1 MDPIMIG
8 IAAVVI
14 LVIVAG
20 VFLMK
25 KGKNETTVDT
35 QTQVKRPKTLAEQQR
50 ELELQRQSHMP
61 SPATPD
67 LSQTTLQTVQ
77 TPNIAESAQH
87 ELQAA
92 EQLIQTQD
100 YDGAITTLRRALKN
114 HPSHSELNFTLLNSY
129 ALAKDYQHFNTF
141 YLEVLALND
150 ADLTTQANNLKMLV
164 DEEQRI
170 SARSTVMT
178 DTAEAVESDGLDFD
192 LPGFKQ
198 DSDKPAINSTLQVAM
213 PSVTEAAQPANPVDG
228 ISNNA
233 DNELDFDFA
242 LDVPET
248 KIAPVT
254 PVPPATKPTTE
265 TTAAQPQSNELTF
278 ADFDFDL
285 PSNEPATAETV
296 PAPALESPTEIFAP
310 IDEPVTTASASNVN
324 NNNNA
329 ISDSDF
335 DFDFSLPETQSTP
348 TATATAPMLTS
359 PTAAPSADNNIADD
373 FDFDFALDVPET
385 KIAPVTPVPPATKPT
400 TETTAAQPQSNEL
413 TFADFDFD
421 LPSNEPAT
429 AETVPAPALESPTEI
444 FAPIDEPVTTASAS
458 NVNNNNNAI
467 SDSDFDFD
475 FSLPETQSTPT
486 ATATAPMLTSP
497 TAAPS
502 ADNNIADDFDFDFE
516 LNAEP
521 AVTVTPTNDATTETD
536 LSFGASD
543 IKASSNLTSDAAT
556 SVPFASDEATDIA
569 SFALDD
575 ELLRQA
581 EAASLAKPATP
592 SVAEPVVDLAEV
604 SAPEVKAP
612 KPSDSLLISDD
623 MFDLSFDD
631 STTQA
636 ATPANTQTTTTP
648 IASPETT
655 SIADNA
661 ISTTAPV
668 VEDLSAILDVIKDID
683 TDTLNVDL
691 AEQYVNLG
699 EYDSAKRLL
708 DEIKDSN
715 NTALVERATALRQRI
730 A

>member
-25 KGKNETTVDT
+25 KGKSQTTVDT

-50 ELELQRQSHMP
+50 ELELQRQSQQP
-61 SPATPD
+61 SPYAA
-67 LSQTTLQTVQ
+67 
-77 TPNIAESAQH
+77 PNLPQST
-87 ELQAA
+87 LQAA
-92 EQLIQTQD
+92 QT
-100 YDGAITTLRRALKN
+100 L
-114 HPSHSELNFTLLNSY
+114 SLN
-129 ALAKDYQHFNTF
+129 A
-141 YLEVLALND
+141 
-150 ADLTTQANNLKMLV
+150 QAHNLKTLV
-164 DEEQRI
+164 DEDQSI
-170 SARSTVMT
+170 NARSTAMT
-178 DTAEAVESDGLDFD
+178 HTAEAVEPDGLDFD

-198 DSDKPAINSTLQVAM
+198 DSDKPAINSTLHVVRPTVTQV
-213 PSVTEAAQPANPVDG
+213 AQPANPVDG
-228 ISNNA
+228 ISSKA

-248 KIAPVT
+248 KIAPLPT
-254 PVPPATKPTTE
+254 ATEPTTE
-265 TTAAQPQSNELTF
+265 TTAAQSQSNEFTF
-278 ADFDFDL
+278 DDFDFDL
-285 PSNEPATAETV
+285 PSKQPATAETV
-296 PAPALESPTEIFAP
+296 PAPVLESPTEIFAP

-329 ISDSDF
+329 ISDSGF

-348 TATATAPMLTS
+348 AATATAPMLT
-359 PTAAPSADNNIADD
+359 T
-373 FDFDFALDVPET
+373 
-385 KIAPVTPVPPATKPT
+385 
-400 TETTAAQPQSNEL
+400 
-413 TFADFDFD
+413 
-421 LPSNEPAT
+421 
-429 AETVPAPALESPTEI
+429 
-444 FAPIDEPVTTASAS
+444 
-458 NVNNNNNAI
+458 
-467 SDSDFDFD
+467 
-475 FSLPETQSTPT
+475 
-486 ATATAPMLTSP
+486 P

-521 AVTVTPTNDATTETD
+521 AVTVTPTNDATTEAA
-536 LSFGASD
+536 LSFDTSD
-543 IKASSNLTSDAAT
+543 IKSSSNLTSDAVT
-556 SVPFASDEATDIA
+556 SVPVASDEATDIA

-604 SAPEVKAP
+604 NAP

-655 SIADNA
+655 SIADKA
-661 ISTTAPV
+661 SLTTAPV
-668 VEDLSAILDVIKDID
+668 VEDLSEILDVIKDID

-715 NTALVERATALRQRI
+715 NTALVERAAALRQRI

>member
-25 KGKNETTVDT
+25 KGNNQTTVDT

-50 ELELQRQSHMP
+50 ELELQRQSQMP
-61 SPATPD
+61 SPAAPD
-67 LSQTTLQTVQ
+67 LWQTTLQTAQ
-77 TPNIAESAQH
+77 TLNTAESAQH

-100 YDGAITTLRRALKN
+100 YEGAITTLRRALKN
-114 HPSHSELNFTLLNSY
+114 HPSHSGLNFTLLNSY
-129 ALAKDYQHFNTF
+129 ALVRDYQHFNSF
-141 YLEVLALND
+141 YLEVLAVND

-164 DEEQRI
+164 DEEQSI
-170 SARSTVMT
+170 NARSTVMT
-178 DTAEAVESDGLDFD
+178 HTPEAVESDVLDFD
-192 LPGFKQ
+192 LPGFNKQ
-198 DSDKPAINSTLQVAM
+198 ESDKPAINSTSQVAM
-213 PSVTEAAQPANPVDG
+213 PSVTEMAQPATLANG
-228 ISNNA
+228 ANSNA
-233 DNELDFDFA
+233 DNELDFDFT

-254 PVPPATKPTTE
+254 PVPPETKPTTE
-265 TTAAQPQSNELTF
+265 TTAAQPQSDELTF
-278 ADFDFDL
+278 DDFDFDL
-285 PSNEPATAETV
+285 PSKQPSTAKTV
-296 PAPALESPTEIFAP
+296 AAPALESPTEIVTP
-310 IDEPVTTASASNVN
+310 VKEESVTTTLASNVN
-324 NNNNA
+324 NEA

-348 TATATAPMLTS
+348 TATAVEPMIMTQ
-359 PTAAPSADNNIADD
+359 TAAPSADNIADD
-373 FDFDFALDVPET
+373 FDFDFD
-385 KIAPVTPVPPATKPT
+385 
-400 TETTAAQPQSNEL
+400 
-413 TFADFDFD
+413 
-421 LPSNEPAT
+421 
-429 AETVPAPALESPTEI
+429 
-444 FAPIDEPVTTASAS
+444 
-458 NVNNNNNAI
+458 
-467 SDSDFDFD
+467 
-475 FSLPETQSTPT
+475 
-486 ATATAPMLTSP
+486 
-497 TAAPS
+497 
-502 ADNNIADDFDFDFE
+502 

-521 AVTVTPTNDATTETD
+521 AVTPTNDATTETA

-543 IKASSNLTSDAAT
+543 TKASSNLTSDAVT

-575 ELLRQA
+575 ELILQA
-581 EAASLAKPATP
+581 EAATLATVATP
-592 SVAEPVVDLAEV
+592 SVTEPVVDLAEV
-604 SAPEVKAP
+604 SAPIEVKAP
-612 KPSDSLLISDD
+612 SQSDSLLISDD
-623 MFDLSFDD
+623 MFDFALDDDTTKAQDATSNVLVTEPTPSDDLIDLSFDD
-631 STTQA
+631 TATQA
-636 ATPANTQTTTTP
+636 TNQTTTTRT
-648 IASPETT
+648 ASLETT
-655 SIADNA
+655 SIADNV
-661 ISTTAPV
+661 SLTTAPV

>member
-25 KGKNETTVDT
+25 KGKSQTTVDT

-50 ELELQRQSHMP
+50 ELELQRQSQQP
-61 SPATPD
+61 SPYAA
-67 LSQTTLQTVQ
+67 
-77 TPNIAESAQH
+77 PNLPQST
-87 ELQAA
+87 LQAA
-92 EQLIQTQD
+92 QT
-100 YDGAITTLRRALKN
+100 
-114 HPSHSELNFTLLNSY
+114 LNLN
-129 ALAKDYQHFNTF
+129 A
-141 YLEVLALND
+141 
-150 ADLTTQANNLKMLV
+150 QANNLKTLV
-164 DEEQRI
+164 DEEQSI
-170 SARSTVMT
+170 NARSTAMT
-178 DTAEAVESDGLDFD
+178 HTAEAVEPDGLDFD

-198 DSDKPAINSTLQVAM
+198 DSDKPAINSTLHVVRPTVTQV
-213 PSVTEAAQPANPVDG
+213 AQPANPVDG
-228 ISNNA
+228 ISSKA

-248 KIAPVT
+248 KIAPVV

-265 TTAAQPQSNELTF
+265 TTAAQSQSNEFTF
-278 ADFDFDL
+278 DDFDFDP
-285 PSNEPATAETV
+285 PSKEPATAATV
-296 PAPALESPTEIFAP
+296 LAPVLESSTEIVAP

-329 ISDSDF
+329 ISDSGF

-348 TATATAPMLTS
+348 AATATAPMLT
-359 PTAAPSADNNIADD
+359 T
-373 FDFDFALDVPET
+373 
-385 KIAPVTPVPPATKPT
+385 
-400 TETTAAQPQSNEL
+400 
-413 TFADFDFD
+413 
-421 LPSNEPAT
+421 
-429 AETVPAPALESPTEI
+429 
-444 FAPIDEPVTTASAS
+444 
-458 NVNNNNNAI
+458 
-467 SDSDFDFD
+467 
-475 FSLPETQSTPT
+475 
-486 ATATAPMLTSP
+486 P

-521 AVTVTPTNDATTETD
+521 AVTVTPTNDATTEAA
-536 LSFGASD
+536 LSFDTSD
-543 IKASSNLTSDAAT
+543 IKSSSNLTSDAVT
-556 SVPFASDEATDIA
+556 SVPVASDEATDIA

-604 SAPEVKAP
+604 NAP

-655 SIADNA
+655 SIADKA
-661 ISTTAPV
+661 SLTTAPV
-668 VEDLSAILDVIKDID
+668 VEDLSEILDVIKDID

>member
-170 SARSTVMT
+170 SARSAAMT
-178 DTAEAVESDGLDFD
+178 HTAEAVESDGLDFD

-233 DNELDFDFA
+233 DNEL
-242 LDVPET
+242 
-248 KIAPVT
+248 
-254 PVPPATKPTTE
+254 
-265 TTAAQPQSNELTF
+265 
-278 ADFDFDL
+278 
-285 PSNEPATAETV
+285 
-296 PAPALESPTEIFAP
+296 
-310 IDEPVTTASASNVN
+310 
-324 NNNNA
+324 
-329 ISDSDF
+329 
-335 DFDFSLPETQSTP
+335 
-348 TATATAPMLTS
+348 
-359 PTAAPSADNNIADD
+359 
-373 FDFDFALDVPET
+373 DFDFALDVPET

>member
-25 KGKNETTVDT
+25 KGKSQTTVDT

-50 ELELQRQSHMP
+50 ELELQRQSQMP
-61 SPATPD
+61 SPAAPD
-67 LSQTTLQTVQ
+67 LPQTTLQTAQ
-77 TPNIAESAQH
+77 TLH
-87 ELQAA
+87 
-92 EQLIQTQD
+92 
-100 YDGAITTLRRALKN
+100 
-114 HPSHSELNFTLLNSY
+114 
-129 ALAKDYQHFNTF
+129 
-141 YLEVLALND
+141 
-150 ADLTTQANNLKMLV
+150 LTTQANNLKMLV
-164 DEEQRI
+164 DEEQSI
-170 SARSTVMT
+170 TARSAAMT

-192 LPGFKQ
+192 LPGFNNQDNNQ
-198 DSDKPAINSTLQVAM
+198 DSDKPAINRTLQAAM
-213 PSVTEAAQPANPVDG
+213 PSVTKVAQPATPVDG
-228 ISNNA
+228 VSSNA

-242 LDVPET
+242 LDVPEAI
-248 KIAPVT
+248 IAPLPT
-254 PVPPATKPTTE
+254 ATEPTTE
-265 TTAAQPQSNELTF
+265 TTAAQSQSNEFTF
-278 ADFDFDL
+278 DDFDFDL
-285 PSNEPATAETV
+285 PSKQPATAETV
-296 PAPALESPTEIFAP
+296 LAPVLESSTEIVAP
-310 IDEPVTTASASNVN
+310 IDEPVPTTLASNSSHFN
-324 NNNNA
+324 NEA

-335 DFDFSLPETQSTP
+335 DFDFSLPDTPSTTATTAVEPMVTP
-348 TATATAPMLTS
+348 TAT
-359 PTAAPSADNNIADD
+359 
-373 FDFDFALDVPET
+373 
-385 KIAPVTPVPPATKPT
+385 
-400 TETTAAQPQSNEL
+400 
-413 TFADFDFD
+413 
-421 LPSNEPAT
+421 
-429 AETVPAPALESPTEI
+429 
-444 FAPIDEPVTTASAS
+444 
-458 NVNNNNNAI
+458 
-467 SDSDFDFD
+467 
-475 FSLPETQSTPT
+475 
-486 ATATAPMLTSP
+486 
-497 TAAPS
+497 PS

-521 AVTVTPTNDATTETD
+521 AVTVTPTNDATTEAA
-536 LSFGASD
+536 LSFDTSD
-543 IKASSNLTSDAAT
+543 IKSSSNLTSDAVT
-556 SVPFASDEATDIA
+556 SVPVASDEATDIA

-604 SAPEVKAP
+604 NAP

-655 SIADNA
+655 SIADKA
-661 ISTTAPV
+661 SLTTAPV
-668 VEDLSAILDVIKDID
+668 VEDLSEILDVIKDID

>member
-50 ELELQRQSHMP
+50 ELELQRQSQMP
-61 SPATPD
+61 SPAAPD
-67 LSQTTLQTVQ
+67 LPQTTLQTAQ
-77 TPNIAESAQH
+77 TLNTTENAQH

-100 YDGAITTLRRALKN
+100 YEGAITTLRRALKN
-114 HPSHSELNFTLLNSY
+114 HPSHSGLNFTLLNSY
-129 ALAKDYQHFNTF
+129 ALAKDYQHFNSF
-141 YLEVLALND
+141 YLEVLAVNN

-170 SARSTVMT
+170 TARSAAMT
-178 DTAEAVESDGLDFD
+178 HTAEAVESDGLDFD

-198 DSDKPAINSTLQVAM
+198 DSDKPAINSTSQVAM
-213 PSVTEAAQPANPVDG
+213 PSVTEAAQPATLANG
-228 ISNNA
+228 ANSNA

-254 PVPPATKPTTE
+254 PVPPETDPTTE
-265 TTAAQPQSNELTF
+265 TTAAQSQSNELTF
-278 ADFDFDL
+278 DDFDFDL
-285 PSNEPATAETV
+285 PSKQPATAKTV
-296 PAPALESPTEIFAP
+296 AAPALESPTEIVTP
-310 IDEPVTTASASNVN
+310 VKEESVTTTLASNVN
-324 NNNNA
+324 NEA

-348 TATATAPMLTS
+348 TATAAAPMLTP

-373 FDFDFALDVPET
+373 FDFDF
-385 KIAPVTPVPPATKPT
+385 
-400 TETTAAQPQSNEL
+400 
-413 TFADFDFD
+413 D
-421 LPSNEPAT
+421 LK
-429 AETVPAPALESPTEI
+429 
-444 FAPIDEPVTTASAS
+444 
-458 NVNNNNNAI
+458 
-467 SDSDFDFD
+467 
-475 FSLPETQSTPT
+475 
-486 ATATAPMLTSP
+486 
-497 TAAPS
+497 
-502 ADNNIADDFDFDFE
+502 
-516 LNAEP
+516 AEP
-521 AVTVTPTNDATTETD
+521 AVTPTNDATTEAN
-536 LSFGASD
+536 LSFDASD
-543 IKASSNLTSDAAT
+543 TKASSNLPSDAAT
-556 SVPFASDEATDIA
+556 SVPVASDEATDIA

-604 SAPEVKAP
+604 NAP

-648 IASPETT
+648 TASPETT
-655 SIADNA
+655 SIADKA
-661 ISTTAPV
+661 SLKTAPV

>member
-25 KGKNETTVDT
+25 KGKNQTTVDT

-50 ELELQRQSHMP
+50 ELELQRQSQQP
-61 SPATPD
+61 SPYAA
-67 LSQTTLQTVQ
+67 
-77 TPNIAESAQH
+77 PNLPQST
-87 ELQAA
+87 LQAA
-92 EQLIQTQD
+92 QT
-100 YDGAITTLRRALKN
+100 
-114 HPSHSELNFTLLNSY
+114 LNLN
-129 ALAKDYQHFNTF
+129 A
-141 YLEVLALND
+141 
-150 ADLTTQANNLKMLV
+150 QANNLKTLV
-164 DEEQRI
+164 DEEQSI
-170 SARSTVMT
+170 NARSTAMT
-178 DTAEAVESDGLDFD
+178 HTAEAVEPDGLDFD

-198 DSDKPAINSTLQVAM
+198 DSDKPAINSTLHVVRPTVTQV
-213 PSVTEAAQPANPVDG
+213 AQPANPVDG
-228 ISNNA
+228 ISSKA

-248 KIAPVT
+248 KSTPVT
-254 PVPPATKPTTE
+254 TATKPTTE
-265 TTAAQPQSNELTF
+265 TTAAQSQSNELTF
-278 ADFDFDL
+278 DDFDFDL
-285 PSNEPATAETV
+285 PSKQPATAETV
-296 PAPALESPTEIFAP
+296 PAPAPALESTTEIFAP

-329 ISDSDF
+329 ISDSGF

-348 TATATAPMLTS
+348 AATATAPMLT
-359 PTAAPSADNNIADD
+359 T
-373 FDFDFALDVPET
+373 
-385 KIAPVTPVPPATKPT
+385 
-400 TETTAAQPQSNEL
+400 
-413 TFADFDFD
+413 
-421 LPSNEPAT
+421 
-429 AETVPAPALESPTEI
+429 
-444 FAPIDEPVTTASAS
+444 
-458 NVNNNNNAI
+458 
-467 SDSDFDFD
+467 
-475 FSLPETQSTPT
+475 
-486 ATATAPMLTSP
+486 P

-521 AVTVTPTNDATTETD
+521 AVTVTPTNDATTEAA
-536 LSFGASD
+536 LSFDASD
-543 IKASSNLTSDAAT
+543 TKASSNLTSDAAT
-556 SVPFASDEATDIA
+556 SVPVASDEATDIA

-581 EAASLAKPATP
+581 EAATLATATTP

-604 SAPEVKAP
+604 NAPN
-612 KPSDSLLISDD
+612 PSDSLLISDD

-655 SIADNA
+655 SIADKA
-661 ISTTAPV
+661 SLKTAPV

>member
-25 KGKNETTVDT
+25 KGKSQTTVDT

-50 ELELQRQSHMP
+50 ELELQRQSQMP
-61 SPATPD
+61 SPAAPE
-67 LSQTTLQTVQ
+67 LPQTTLQTAQ
-77 TPNIAESAQH
+77 TLNTAESAQH

-114 HPSHSELNFTLLNSY
+114 HPSHSGLNFTLLNSY
-129 ALAKDYQHFNTF
+129 ALAKDYQHFNSF
-141 YLEVLALND
+141 YSEVLALND

-164 DEEQRI
+164 DEEQSI
-170 SARSTVMT
+170 NARSTVMT
-178 DTAEAVESDGLDFD
+178 HTPEAVESDVLDFD
-192 LPGFKQ
+192 LPGFNKQ
-198 DSDKPAINSTLQVAM
+198 ESDKPAINSTSQVAI
-213 PSVTEAAQPANPVDG
+213 PSVTEMAQPATLANG
-228 ISNNA
+228 ASNNA

-254 PVPPATKPTTE
+254 PVPPETKPTTE
-265 TTAAQPQSNELTF
+265 TTAAQSQSDELTF
-278 ADFDFDL
+278 DDFDFDL
-285 PSNEPATAETV
+285 PSKQPSTAETV
-296 PAPALESPTEIFAP
+296 SAPVLESPTEIFAP
-310 IDEPVTTASASNVN
+310 IDEPVTTTLASNVN
-324 NNNNA
+324 NEA

-348 TATATAPMLTS
+348 TATAVEPMITTQ
-359 PTAAPSADNNIADD
+359 TAAPSADNNIADD
-373 FDFDFALDVPET
+373 FDFDFD
-385 KIAPVTPVPPATKPT
+385 
-400 TETTAAQPQSNEL
+400 
-413 TFADFDFD
+413 
-421 LPSNEPAT
+421 
-429 AETVPAPALESPTEI
+429 
-444 FAPIDEPVTTASAS
+444 
-458 NVNNNNNAI
+458 
-467 SDSDFDFD
+467 
-475 FSLPETQSTPT
+475 
-486 ATATAPMLTSP
+486 
-497 TAAPS
+497 
-502 ADNNIADDFDFDFE
+502 

-521 AVTVTPTNDATTETD
+521 AVTPTNDATTETA

-543 IKASSNLTSDAAT
+543 TKASSNLTSDAAT

-575 ELLRQA
+575 ELLLQA
-581 EAASLAKPATP
+581 EAATLATVATP
-592 SVAEPVVDLAEV
+592 SVTEPVVDLAEV
-604 SAPEVKAP
+604 SAPIEVKAP
-612 KPSDSLLISDD
+612 SQSDSLLISDD
-623 MFDLSFDD
+623 MFDFALDDDTTKAQDATSNVLVTEPTPSDDLIDLSFDD
-631 STTQA
+631 AATQA
-636 ATPANTQTTTTP
+636 TNQTTTTP
-648 IASPETT
+648 TASLETT

>member
-20 VFLMK
+20 FFLMK

-50 ELELQRQSHMP
+50 ELELQRQSQMP
-61 SPATPD
+61 SPAAPD
-67 LSQTTLQTVQ
+67 LPQTTLQTAQ
-77 TPNIAESAQH
+77 TLNTTENAQH

-100 YDGAITTLRRALKN
+100 YEGAITTLRRALKN
-114 HPSHSELNFTLLNSY
+114 HPSHSGLNFTLLNSY
-129 ALAKDYQHFNTF
+129 ALAKDYQHFNSF
-141 YLEVLALND
+141 YLEVLAVNN

-170 SARSTVMT
+170 TARSAAMT
-178 DTAEAVESDGLDFD
+178 HTAEAVESDGLDFD

-198 DSDKPAINSTLQVAM
+198 DSDKPAINSTSQVAM
-213 PSVTEAAQPANPVDG
+213 PSVTEAAQPATLANG
-228 ISNNA
+228 ASNNA

-254 PVPPATKPTTE
+254 PVPPETKPTTE
-265 TTAAQPQSNELTF
+265 TTAAQPQSDELTF
-278 ADFDFDL
+278 DDFDFDL
-285 PSNEPATAETV
+285 PSNEPATAKTV
-296 PAPALESPTEIFAP
+296 AAPALESPTEIVTP
-310 IDEPVTTASASNVN
+310 VKEESVTTTLASNVN
-324 NNNNA
+324 NEA

-348 TATATAPMLTS
+348 TATAVEPMIMTQ
-359 PTAAPSADNNIADD
+359 TAAPSADNIADD
-373 FDFDFALDVPET
+373 FDFDFD
-385 KIAPVTPVPPATKPT
+385 
-400 TETTAAQPQSNEL
+400 
-413 TFADFDFD
+413 
-421 LPSNEPAT
+421 
-429 AETVPAPALESPTEI
+429 
-444 FAPIDEPVTTASAS
+444 
-458 NVNNNNNAI
+458 
-467 SDSDFDFD
+467 
-475 FSLPETQSTPT
+475 
-486 ATATAPMLTSP
+486 
-497 TAAPS
+497 
-502 ADNNIADDFDFDFE
+502 

-521 AVTVTPTNDATTETD
+521 AVTPTNDATTETA

-543 IKASSNLTSDAAT
+543 TKASSNLTSDAAT

-575 ELLRQA
+575 ELILQA
-581 EAASLAKPATP
+581 EAATLATVATP
-592 SVAEPVVDLAEV
+592 SVTEPVVDLAEV
-604 SAPEVKAP
+604 SAPIEVKAP
-612 KPSDSLLISDD
+612 SQSDSLLISDD
-623 MFDLSFDD
+623 MFDFALDDDTTKAQDATSNVLVTEPTPSDDLIDLSFDD
-631 STTQA
+631 TATQA
-636 ATPANTQTTTTP
+636 TNQTTTTRT
-648 IASPETT
+648 ASLETT
-655 SIADNA
+655 SIADNV
-661 ISTTAPV
+661 SLTTAPV

>member
-25 KGKNETTVDT
+25 KGKNQTTVDT
-35 QTQVKRPKTLAEQQR
+35 QTPVKRPKTLAEQQR
-50 ELELQRQSHMP
+50 ELELQRQSQMP
-61 SPATPD
+61 SQAAPD
-67 LSQTTLQTVQ
+67 LSQTTLQTSQ
-77 TPNIAESAQH
+77 TLNTDESAQH

-213 PSVTEAAQPANPVDG
+213 PSVTQVAQSATLANGV
-228 ISNNA
+228 SSNA
-233 DNELDFDFA
+233 DNKLDFDFA
-242 LDVPET
+242 LDAPET
-248 KIAPVT
+248 KIAPVA
-254 PVPPATKPTTE
+254 PVPPATEPTTE
-265 TTAAQPQSNELTF
+265 TTAAQSQSDELTF
-278 ADFDFDL
+278 DDFDFDL
-285 PSNEPATAETV
+285 PSKEPATAETV
-296 PAPALESPTEIFAP
+296 PVPALELTTEIFSP
-310 IDEPVTTASASNVN
+310 INEPVTTTSASNSSHFN
-324 NNNNA
+324 NEA

-335 DFDFSLPETQSTP
+335 DLDFSLPDTPST
-348 TATATAPMLTS
+348 TAATAVEPMATTS
-359 PTAAPSADNNIADD
+359 AAPSADNNIADE
-373 FDFDFALDVPET
+373 F
-385 KIAPVTPVPPATKPT
+385 
-400 TETTAAQPQSNEL
+400 
-413 TFADFDFD
+413 DFDFD
-421 LPSNEPAT
+421 LK
-429 AETVPAPALESPTEI
+429 
-444 FAPIDEPVTTASAS
+444 
-458 NVNNNNNAI
+458 
-467 SDSDFDFD
+467 
-475 FSLPETQSTPT
+475 
-486 ATATAPMLTSP
+486 
-497 TAAPS
+497 
-502 ADNNIADDFDFDFE
+502 
-516 LNAEP
+516 AEP
-521 AVTVTPTNDATTETD
+521 AVMVTPTNDATTEAD
-536 LSFGASD
+536 LIFDASD
-543 IKASSNLTSDAAT
+543 IKASSNLPSDAAT
-556 SVPFASDEATDIA
+556 SVPVASDEATDIA
-569 SFALDD
+569 SFDLDD
-575 ELLRQA
+575 ELLLQA
-581 EAASLAKPATP
+581 EAATFATPVTP

-604 SAPEVKAP
+604 GAPEVKAP
-612 KPSDSLLISDD
+612 SQSDSLLISDD
-623 MFDLSFDD
+623 MFDFALDDDTTKAQDATSNVLVTEPTPSDDLIDLSFDD
-631 STTQA
+631 TATQA
-636 ATPANTQTTTTP
+636 TNQTTTTRT
-648 IASPETT
+648 ANLETP
-655 SIADNA
+655 SIADNV
-661 ISTTAPV
+661 SLTTAPV

>member
-14 LVIVAG
+14 LVVIAG

-25 KGKNETTVDT
+25 KGKNQTTVDT

-50 ELELQRQSHMP
+50 ELELQRQSQQP
-61 SPATPD
+61 SPYAA
-67 LSQTTLQTVQ
+67 
-77 TPNIAESAQH
+77 PNLPQST
-87 ELQAA
+87 LQAA
-92 EQLIQTQD
+92 QT
-100 YDGAITTLRRALKN
+100 
-114 HPSHSELNFTLLNSY
+114 LNLN
-129 ALAKDYQHFNTF
+129 A
-141 YLEVLALND
+141 
-150 ADLTTQANNLKMLV
+150 QANNLKTLV
-164 DEEQRI
+164 DEEQSI
-170 SARSTVMT
+170 NARSTAMT
-178 DTAEAVESDGLDFD
+178 HTAEGVESDGLDFD
-192 LPGFKQ
+192 LPGFNNQDNNQ
-198 DSDKPAINSTLQVAM
+198 DSDKPAINSTLHVVRPTVTQV
-213 PSVTEAAQPANPVDG
+213 AQPANPVDG
-228 ISNNA
+228 ISSKA

-248 KIAPVT
+248 KIAPLPT
-254 PVPPATKPTTE
+254 ATEPTTE
-265 TTAAQPQSNELTF
+265 TTAAQSQSNEFTF
-278 ADFDFDL
+278 DDFDFDP
-285 PSNEPATAETV
+285 PSKEPATAATV
-296 PAPALESPTEIFAP
+296 AAPALESPTEIFAP

-329 ISDSDF
+329 ISDSGF

-348 TATATAPMLTS
+348 A
-359 PTAAPSADNNIADD
+359 
-373 FDFDFALDVPET
+373 
-385 KIAPVTPVPPATKPT
+385 
-400 TETTAAQPQSNEL
+400 
-413 TFADFDFD
+413 
-421 LPSNEPAT
+421 
-429 AETVPAPALESPTEI
+429 
-444 FAPIDEPVTTASAS
+444 
-458 NVNNNNNAI
+458 
-467 SDSDFDFD
+467 
-475 FSLPETQSTPT
+475 

-516 LNAEP
+516 LNAKP
-521 AVTVTPTNDATTETD
+521 AVTVTPTNDATTEAD
-536 LSFGASD
+536 LSFDASD
-543 IKASSNLTSDAAT
+543 IKASSNLTSDAVT
-556 SVPFASDEATDIA
+556 SVPVASDEATDIA

-604 SAPEVKAP
+604 NAP

-648 IASPETT
+648 TASPETT
-655 SIADNA
+655 SIADKA
-661 ISTTAPV
+661 SLKTAPV

>member
-1 MDPIMIG
+1 MIG

-14 LVIVAG
+14 LVVIAG

-25 KGKNETTVDT
+25 KGKSQTTVDT

-50 ELELQRQSHMP
+50 ELELQRQSQQP
-61 SPATPD
+61 SPYAA
-67 LSQTTLQTVQ
+67 
-77 TPNIAESAQH
+77 PNLPQST
-87 ELQAA
+87 LQAA
-92 EQLIQTQD
+92 QT
-100 YDGAITTLRRALKN
+100 
-114 HPSHSELNFTLLNSY
+114 LNLN
-129 ALAKDYQHFNTF
+129 A
-141 YLEVLALND
+141 
-150 ADLTTQANNLKMLV
+150 QANNLKTLV
-164 DEEQRI
+164 DEEKSI
-170 SARSTVMT
+170 NARSTAMT
-178 DTAEAVESDGLDFD
+178 HTAEAVEPDGLDFD

-198 DSDKPAINSTLQVAM
+198 DSDKPAINSTLHVVRPTVTQV
-213 PSVTEAAQPANPVDG
+213 AQPANPVDG
-228 ISNNA
+228 ISSKA

-248 KIAPVT
+248 KIAPLPT
-254 PVPPATKPTTE
+254 ATEPTTE
-265 TTAAQPQSNELTF
+265 TTAAQSQSNEFTF
-278 ADFDFDL
+278 DDFDFDP
-285 PSNEPATAETV
+285 PSKEPATAATV
-296 PAPALESPTEIFAP
+296 AAPALESPTEIFAP

-329 ISDSDF
+329 ISDSGF

-348 TATATAPMLTS
+348 AATATAPMLT
-359 PTAAPSADNNIADD
+359 T
-373 FDFDFALDVPET
+373 
-385 KIAPVTPVPPATKPT
+385 
-400 TETTAAQPQSNEL
+400 
-413 TFADFDFD
+413 
-421 LPSNEPAT
+421 
-429 AETVPAPALESPTEI
+429 
-444 FAPIDEPVTTASAS
+444 
-458 NVNNNNNAI
+458 
-467 SDSDFDFD
+467 
-475 FSLPETQSTPT
+475 
-486 ATATAPMLTSP
+486 P

-521 AVTVTPTNDATTETD
+521 AVTVTPTNDATTEAA
-536 LSFGASD
+536 LSFDTSD
-543 IKASSNLTSDAAT
+543 IKSSSNLTSDAVT
-556 SVPFASDEATDIA
+556 SVPVASDEATDIA

-604 SAPEVKAP
+604 NAP

-655 SIADNA
+655 SIADKA
-661 ISTTAPV
+661 SLTTAPV
-668 VEDLSAILDVIKDID
+668 VEDLSEILDVIKDID

-715 NTALVERATALRQRI
+715 NTALLERAAALRQRI

>member
-25 KGKNETTVDT
+25 KGNNQTTVDT

-50 ELELQRQSHMP
+50 ELELQRQSQMP
-61 SPATPD
+61 SPAAPN
-67 LSQTTLQTVQ
+67 LPQTTLQTAQ
-77 TPNIAESAQH
+77 TLNTAESAQH

-114 HPSHSELNFTLLNSY
+114 HPSHSGLNFTLLNSY
-129 ALAKDYQHFNTF
+129 ALAKDYQHFNSF
-141 YLEVLALND
+141 YSEVLALND

-164 DEEQRI
+164 DEEQSI
-170 SARSTVMT
+170 NARSTVMT
-178 DTAEAVESDGLDFD
+178 HTPEAVESDVLDFD
-192 LPGFKQ
+192 LPGFNKQ
-198 DSDKPAINSTLQVAM
+198 ESDKPAINSTSQVAM
-213 PSVTEAAQPANPVDG
+213 PSVTEMAQPATLANG
-228 ISNNA
+228 ASNNA

-254 PVPPATKPTTE
+254 PVPPETKPTTE
-265 TTAAQPQSNELTF
+265 TTAAQPQSDELTF
-278 ADFDFDL
+278 DDFDFDL
-285 PSNEPATAETV
+285 PSNEPATAKTV
-296 PAPALESPTEIFAP
+296 AAPALESPTEIVTP
-310 IDEPVTTASASNVN
+310 VKEESVTTTLASNVN
-324 NNNNA
+324 NEA

-335 DFDFSLPETQSTP
+335 DFDFSLPDTPST
-348 TATATAPMLTS
+348 TAATAVEPMIMTQ
-359 PTAAPSADNNIADD
+359 TAAPSADNIADD
-373 FDFDFALDVPET
+373 FDFDFD
-385 KIAPVTPVPPATKPT
+385 
-400 TETTAAQPQSNEL
+400 
-413 TFADFDFD
+413 
-421 LPSNEPAT
+421 
-429 AETVPAPALESPTEI
+429 
-444 FAPIDEPVTTASAS
+444 
-458 NVNNNNNAI
+458 
-467 SDSDFDFD
+467 
-475 FSLPETQSTPT
+475 
-486 ATATAPMLTSP
+486 
-497 TAAPS
+497 
-502 ADNNIADDFDFDFE
+502 

-521 AVTVTPTNDATTETD
+521 AVTPTNDATTETA

-543 IKASSNLTSDAAT
+543 TKASSNLTSDAAT

-575 ELLRQA
+575 ELILQA
-581 EAASLAKPATP
+581 EAATLATVATP
-592 SVAEPVVDLAEV
+592 SVTEPVVDLAEV
-604 SAPEVKAP
+604 SAPIEVKAP
-612 KPSDSLLISDD
+612 SQSDSLLISDD
-623 MFDLSFDD
+623 MFDFALDDDTTKAQDATSNVLVTEPTPSDDLIDLSFDD
-631 STTQA
+631 TATQA
-636 ATPANTQTTTTP
+636 TNQTTTTRT
-648 IASPETT
+648 ASLETT
-655 SIADNA
+655 SIADNV
-661 ISTTAPV
+661 SLTTAPV

>member
-14 LVIVAG
+14 LVIVTG

-25 KGKNETTVDT
+25 KGKSQTTVDT

-50 ELELQRQSHMP
+50 ELELQRQSQQP
-61 SPATPD
+61 SPYAA
-67 LSQTTLQTVQ
+67 
-77 TPNIAESAQH
+77 PNLPQST
-87 ELQAA
+87 LQAA
-92 EQLIQTQD
+92 QT
-100 YDGAITTLRRALKN
+100 
-114 HPSHSELNFTLLNSY
+114 LNLN
-129 ALAKDYQHFNTF
+129 A
-141 YLEVLALND
+141 
-150 ADLTTQANNLKMLV
+150 QANNLKMLV
-164 DEEQRI
+164 DEKQSI
-170 SARSTVMT
+170 NARSTAMT
-178 DTAEAVESDGLDFD
+178 HTAEAVEPDGLDFD

-198 DSDKPAINSTLQVAM
+198 DSDKPAINSTLHVVRPTVTQV
-213 PSVTEAAQPANPVDG
+213 AQPANPVDG
-228 ISNNA
+228 ISSKA

-248 KIAPVT
+248 KIAPLPT
-254 PVPPATKPTTE
+254 ATEPTTE
-265 TTAAQPQSNELTF
+265 TTAAQSQSNEFTF
-278 ADFDFDL
+278 DDFDFDP
-285 PSNEPATAETV
+285 PSKEPATAATV
-296 PAPALESPTEIFAP
+296 AAPALESPTEIFAP

-329 ISDSDF
+329 ISDSGF

-348 TATATAPMLTS
+348 AATATAPMLTT
-359 PTAAPSADNNIADD
+359 PTAAPSADNNI
-373 FDFDFALDVPET
+373 V
-385 KIAPVTPVPPATKPT
+385 
-400 TETTAAQPQSNEL
+400 
-413 TFADFDFD
+413 
-421 LPSNEPAT
+421 
-429 AETVPAPALESPTEI
+429 
-444 FAPIDEPVTTASAS
+444 
-458 NVNNNNNAI
+458 
-467 SDSDFDFD
+467 
-475 FSLPETQSTPT
+475 
-486 ATATAPMLTSP
+486 
-497 TAAPS
+497 
-502 ADNNIADDFDFDFE
+502 DDFDFDFE
-516 LNAEP
+516 LNVKP
-521 AVTVTPTNDATTETD
+521 AVTPTNDVTAEAALNLD
-536 LSFGASD
+536 ASD
-543 IKASSNLTSDAAT
+543 TKASSNLTSDAVT
-556 SVPFASDEATDIA
+556 SVPVASDEATDIA

-604 SAPEVKAP
+604 NAPN
-612 KPSDSLLISDD
+612 PSDSLLISDD

-648 IASPETT
+648 TASLETT
-655 SIADNA
+655 SIADEGSL
-661 ISTTAPV
+661 ITAPV

-715 NTALVERATALRQRI
+715 NTALVERAAALRQRI

>member
-8 IAAVVI
+8 IVAIVI

-25 KGKNETTVDT
+25 KGKSQTTVDT

-50 ELELQRQSHMP
+50 ELELQRQSQMP
-61 SPATPD
+61 SPAAPD
-67 LSQTTLQTVQ
+67 LPQTTLQTVQ
-77 TPNIAESAQH
+77 TLNTAENAQH

-114 HPSHSELNFTLLNSY
+114 HPSHSGLNFTLLNSY

-141 YLEVLALND
+141 YSEVLALND
-150 ADLTTQANNLKMLV
+150 ADLTTQANNLKTLV
-164 DEEQRI
+164 DEEQSI
-170 SARSTVMT
+170 TARSAAMT
-178 DTAEAVESDGLDFD
+178 HTAEAVESDGLDFD

-213 PSVTEAAQPANPVDG
+213 PSVTEVAQPATLANGD
-228 ISNNA
+228 SHNA

-254 PVPPATKPTTE
+254 PFPPATEPTTE
-265 TTAAQPQSNELTF
+265 TTAAQSQSNELTF
-278 ADFDFDL
+278 DDFDFDL
-285 PSNEPATAETV
+285 PSKQPATAETV
-296 PAPALESPTEIFAP
+296 PSPVLESPTEIVAP
-310 IDEPVTTASASNVN
+310 VTEEPVTTTSASNVN
-324 NNNNA
+324 NEA

-348 TATATAPMLTS
+348 TAAAVEPMATIS
-359 PTAAPSADNNIADD
+359 AAPSADNIADD
-373 FDFDFALDVPET
+373 FDFDFD
-385 KIAPVTPVPPATKPT
+385 
-400 TETTAAQPQSNEL
+400 
-413 TFADFDFD
+413 
-421 LPSNEPAT
+421 
-429 AETVPAPALESPTEI
+429 
-444 FAPIDEPVTTASAS
+444 
-458 NVNNNNNAI
+458 
-467 SDSDFDFD
+467 
-475 FSLPETQSTPT
+475 
-486 ATATAPMLTSP
+486 
-497 TAAPS
+497 
-502 ADNNIADDFDFDFE
+502 

-521 AVTVTPTNDATTETD
+521 AVTVTPTNDATTEAA
-536 LSFGASD
+536 LSFDASD
-543 IKASSNLTSDAAT
+543 TKASSNLFSDAAT
-556 SVPFASDEATDIA
+556 SVPVASDEATDIA
-569 SFALDD
+569 SFDLDD
-575 ELLRQA
+575 ELLLQA
-581 EAASLAKPATP
+581 EAATLATAATP

-604 SAPEVKAP
+604 SAPIEVKAP
-612 KPSDSLLISDD
+612 SQSDSLLISDD
-623 MFDLSFDD
+623 MFDFMLDDDTTKAQDATSNVLVTEPTPSDDLIDLSFDD
-631 STTQA
+631 TATQA
-636 ATPANTQTTTTP
+636 TNQTTTTP
-648 IASPETT
+648 TASLETT

-661 ISTTAPV
+661 SLTTAPA

>member
-14 LVIVAG
+14 LVIIAG

-25 KGKNETTVDT
+25 KGKSQTTVDT

-50 ELELQRQSHMP
+50 ELELQRQSQMP
-61 SPATPD
+61 SPATHD
-67 LSQTTLQTVQ
+67 LPQTTLQTIQ
-77 TPNIAESAQH
+77 TFNTAESVQH

-114 HPSHSELNFTLLNSY
+114 HPSHSGLNFTLLNSY

-141 YLEVLALND
+141 YSEVLALND

-164 DEEQRI
+164 DEEQSI
-170 SARSTVMT
+170 NARSAAMT
-178 DTAEAVESDGLDFD
+178 HTAEAVESDGLDFD

-213 PSVTEAAQPANPVDG
+213 PSVTEAAQPATLANG
-228 ISNNA
+228 ASNNA

-254 PVPPATKPTTE
+254 PVPPATEPTTE
-265 TTAAQPQSNELTF
+265 TTAAKSQSNELTF
-278 ADFDFDL
+278 DDFDFDL
-285 PSNEPATAETV
+285 PSKQPTTAETV
-296 PAPALESPTEIFAP
+296 TAPALESPTEIFAP
-310 IDEPVTTASASNVN
+310 IDEPVTTTSASNVN
-324 NNNNA
+324 NEA

-335 DFDFSLPETQSTP
+335 DFDFSLPDNPST
-348 TATATAPMLTS
+348 TAAMPAAPMLTT
-359 PTAAPSADNNIADD
+359 PTAAPSADNNIADE
-373 FDFDFALDVPET
+373 F
-385 KIAPVTPVPPATKPT
+385 
-400 TETTAAQPQSNEL
+400 
-413 TFADFDFD
+413 DFDFD
-421 LPSNEPAT
+421 L
-429 AETVPAPALESPTEI
+429 
-444 FAPIDEPVTTASAS
+444 
-458 NVNNNNNAI
+458 
-467 SDSDFDFD
+467 
-475 FSLPETQSTPT
+475 
-486 ATATAPMLTSP
+486 
-497 TAAPS
+497 
-502 ADNNIADDFDFDFE
+502 
-516 LNAEP
+516 NAEP
-521 AVTVTPTNDATTETD
+521 AVTPTNDATTEAA
-536 LSFGASD
+536 LSFDASD
-543 IKASSNLTSDAAT
+543 TKASSNLTSDEAT
-556 SVPFASDEATDIA
+556 SVPVASDEATDIA
-569 SFALDD
+569 SFDLDD
-575 ELLRQA
+575 ELLLQA
-581 EAASLAKPATP
+581 EAATLATAATP

-604 SAPEVKAP
+604 SAPIEVKAP
-612 KPSDSLLISDD
+612 SQSDTLLISDD
-623 MFDLSFDD
+623 MFDFALDDDTTKDQDATSNVLVTEPTPSDDLIDLSFDD
-631 STTQA
+631 TATQ
-636 ATPANTQTTTTP
+636 ANTQTTTTP
-648 IASPETT
+648 TANLETP
-655 SIADNA
+655 SIADEGSPTA
-661 ISTTAPV
+661 APV

>member
-1 MDPIMIG
+1 MIG

-20 VFLMK
+20 FFLMK
-25 KGKNETTVDT
+25 KGKSQTTVDT

-50 ELELQRQSHMP
+50 ELELQRQSQMP
-61 SPATPD
+61 SPAAPD
-67 LSQTTLQTVQ
+67 LPQTTLQTAQ
-77 TPNIAESAQH
+77 TLNLNAQAH
-87 ELQAA
+87 
-92 EQLIQTQD
+92 
-100 YDGAITTLRRALKN
+100 
-114 HPSHSELNFTLLNSY
+114 
-129 ALAKDYQHFNTF
+129 
-141 YLEVLALND
+141 
-150 ADLTTQANNLKMLV
+150 NLKTLV
-164 DEEQRI
+164 DEDQSI
-170 SARSTVMT
+170 NARSTAMT
-178 DTAEAVESDGLDFD
+178 HTAEAVESDGLDFD

-198 DSDKPAINSTLQVAM
+198 DSDKPAINSTSQVAM
-213 PSVTEAAQPANPVDG
+213 PSVTEAAQPATLANG
-228 ISNNA
+228 ANSNA

-254 PVPPATKPTTE
+254 PVPPETDPTTE
-265 TTAAQPQSNELTF
+265 TTAAQSQSNELTF
-278 ADFDFDL
+278 DDFDFDP
-285 PSNEPATAETV
+285 PSKEPAATATV
-296 PAPALESPTEIFAP
+296 AAPALESPTEIFAP

-324 NNNNA
+324 NNA

-335 DFDFSLPETQSTP
+335 DFDFSLPDTPST
-348 TATATAPMLTS
+348 TAATAVEPMATTS
-359 PTAAPSADNNIADD
+359 AAPSAEK
-373 FDFDFALDVPET
+373 L
-385 KIAPVTPVPPATKPT
+385 
-400 TETTAAQPQSNEL
+400 
-413 TFADFDFD
+413 
-421 LPSNEPAT
+421 
-429 AETVPAPALESPTEI
+429 
-444 FAPIDEPVTTASAS
+444 
-458 NVNNNNNAI
+458 
-467 SDSDFDFD
+467 
-475 FSLPETQSTPT
+475 
-486 ATATAPMLTSP
+486 
-497 TAAPS
+497 
-502 ADNNIADDFDFDFE
+502 ADDFDFDFE
-516 LNAEP
+516 LNVEP
-521 AVTVTPTNDATTETD
+521 AVTPTNDVTAEAALNLD
-536 LSFGASD
+536 ASD
-543 IKASSNLTSDAAT
+543 TKASSNLTYDAVT
-556 SVPFASDEATDIA
+556 SVPVASDEATDIA

-604 SAPEVKAP
+604 NAP

-648 IASPETT
+648 IASPKTT
-655 SIADNA
+655 SIADKA
-661 ISTTAPV
+661 SLTTAPV

>member
-25 KGKNETTVDT
+25 KGKSQTTVDT

-50 ELELQRQSHMP
+50 ELELQRQSQQP
-61 SPATPD
+61 SPYAA
-67 LSQTTLQTVQ
+67 
-77 TPNIAESAQH
+77 PNLPQST
-87 ELQAA
+87 LQAA
-92 EQLIQTQD
+92 QT
-100 YDGAITTLRRALKN
+100 
-114 HPSHSELNFTLLNSY
+114 LNLN
-129 ALAKDYQHFNTF
+129 A
-141 YLEVLALND
+141 
-150 ADLTTQANNLKMLV
+150 QANNLKTLV
-164 DEEQRI
+164 DEEQSI
-170 SARSTVMT
+170 NARSTAMT
-178 DTAEAVESDGLDFD
+178 HTAEAVEPDGLDFD

-198 DSDKPAINSTLQVAM
+198 DSDKPAINSTLHVVRPTVTQV
-213 PSVTEAAQPANPVDG
+213 AQPANPVDG
-228 ISNNA
+228 ISSKA

-248 KIAPVT
+248 KIAPL
-254 PVPPATKPTTE
+254 PTE
-265 TTAAQPQSNELTF
+265 TTAAPSQSNEFTF
-278 ADFDFDL
+278 DDFDFDP
-285 PSNEPATAETV
+285 PSKEPATAATV
-296 PAPALESPTEIFAP
+296 AAPALESPTEIFAP

-329 ISDSDF
+329 ISDSGF

-348 TATATAPMLTS
+348 AATATAPMLT
-359 PTAAPSADNNIADD
+359 T
-373 FDFDFALDVPET
+373 
-385 KIAPVTPVPPATKPT
+385 
-400 TETTAAQPQSNEL
+400 
-413 TFADFDFD
+413 
-421 LPSNEPAT
+421 
-429 AETVPAPALESPTEI
+429 
-444 FAPIDEPVTTASAS
+444 
-458 NVNNNNNAI
+458 
-467 SDSDFDFD
+467 
-475 FSLPETQSTPT
+475 
-486 ATATAPMLTSP
+486 P

-521 AVTVTPTNDATTETD
+521 AVTVTPTNDATTEAA
-536 LSFGASD
+536 LSFDTSD
-543 IKASSNLTSDAAT
+543 IKSSSNLTSDAVT
-556 SVPFASDEATDIA
+556 SVPVASDEATDIA

-604 SAPEVKAP
+604 NAP

-655 SIADNA
+655 SIADKA
-661 ISTTAPV
+661 SLTTAPV
-668 VEDLSAILDVIKDID
+668 VEDLSEILDVIKDID

>member
-50 ELELQRQSHMP
+50 ELELQRQSQMP
-61 SPATPD
+61 SPAAPN
-67 LSQTTLQTVQ
+67 LPQTTLQTAQ
-77 TPNIAESAQH
+77 TLNTAESAQH

-114 HPSHSELNFTLLNSY
+114 HPSHSGLNFTLLNSY
-129 ALAKDYQHFNTF
+129 ALAKDYQHFNSF
-141 YLEVLALND
+141 YSEVLALND

-164 DEEQRI
+164 DEEQSI
-170 SARSTVMT
+170 NARSTVMT
-178 DTAEAVESDGLDFD
+178 HTPEAVESDVLDFD
-192 LPGFKQ
+192 LPGFNKQ
-198 DSDKPAINSTLQVAM
+198 ESDKPAINSTSQVAM
-213 PSVTEAAQPANPVDG
+213 PSVTEMAQPATLANG
-228 ISNNA
+228 ASNNA

-254 PVPPATKPTTE
+254 PVPPETKPTTE
-265 TTAAQPQSNELTF
+265 TTAAQPQSDELTF
-278 ADFDFDL
+278 DDFDFDL
-285 PSNEPATAETV
+285 PSNEPATAKTV
-296 PAPALESPTEIFAP
+296 AAPALESPTEIVTP
-310 IDEPVTTASASNVN
+310 VKEESVTTTLASNVN
-324 NNNNA
+324 NEA

-348 TATATAPMLTS
+348 TATAVEPMIMTQ
-359 PTAAPSADNNIADD
+359 TAAPSADNIADD
-373 FDFDFALDVPET
+373 FDFDFD
-385 KIAPVTPVPPATKPT
+385 
-400 TETTAAQPQSNEL
+400 
-413 TFADFDFD
+413 
-421 LPSNEPAT
+421 
-429 AETVPAPALESPTEI
+429 
-444 FAPIDEPVTTASAS
+444 
-458 NVNNNNNAI
+458 
-467 SDSDFDFD
+467 
-475 FSLPETQSTPT
+475 
-486 ATATAPMLTSP
+486 
-497 TAAPS
+497 
-502 ADNNIADDFDFDFE
+502 

-521 AVTVTPTNDATTETD
+521 AVTPTNDATTETA

-543 IKASSNLTSDAAT
+543 TKASSNLTSDAAT

-575 ELLRQA
+575 ELILQA
-581 EAASLAKPATP
+581 EAATLATVATP
-592 SVAEPVVDLAEV
+592 SVTEPVVDLAEV
-604 SAPEVKAP
+604 SAPIEVKAP
-612 KPSDSLLISDD
+612 SQSDSLLISDD
-623 MFDLSFDD
+623 MFDFALDDDTTKAQDATSNVLVTEPTPSDDLIDLSFDD
-631 STTQA
+631 EATQA
-636 ATPANTQTTTTP
+636 TNQTTTTP
-648 IASPETT
+648 TASLETT
-655 SIADNA
+655 SIANEGS
-661 ISTTAPV
+661 IITAPV

>member
-254 PVPPATKPTTE
+254 PVPPETKPTTE
-265 TTAAQPQSNELTF
+265 TTAAQPQSDELTF
-278 ADFDFDL
+278 DDFDFDL
-285 PSNEPATAETV
+285 PSNEPATAKTV
-296 PAPALESPTEIFAP
+296 AAPALESPTEIVTP
-310 IDEPVTTASASNVN
+310 VKEESVTTTLASNVN
-324 NNNNA
+324 NEA

-348 TATATAPMLTS
+348 TATAVEPMIMTQ
-359 PTAAPSADNNIADD
+359 TAAPSADNIADD
-373 FDFDFALDVPET
+373 FDFDFD
-385 KIAPVTPVPPATKPT
+385 
-400 TETTAAQPQSNEL
+400 
-413 TFADFDFD
+413 
-421 LPSNEPAT
+421 
-429 AETVPAPALESPTEI
+429 
-444 FAPIDEPVTTASAS
+444 
-458 NVNNNNNAI
+458 
-467 SDSDFDFD
+467 
-475 FSLPETQSTPT
+475 
-486 ATATAPMLTSP
+486 
-497 TAAPS
+497 
-502 ADNNIADDFDFDFE
+502 

-521 AVTVTPTNDATTETD
+521 AVTPTNDATTETA

-543 IKASSNLTSDAAT
+543 TKASSNLTSDAAT

-575 ELLRQA
+575 ELILQA
-581 EAASLAKPATP
+581 EAATLAMPATP

-604 SAPEVKAP
+604 SAPSQ
-612 KPSDSLLISDD
+612 SDSLLISDD
-623 MFDLSFDD
+623 MFDFALDDDTTKAQDPTLNVLVTEPTPSDDLIDLSFDNAATQATNQTVTPPASMTE
-631 STTQA
+631 STT
-636 ATPANTQTTTTP
+636 
-648 IASPETT
+648 SVDDT
-655 SIADNA
+655 SA
-661 ISTTAPV
+661 ITAPV
-668 VEDLSAILDVIKDID
+668 IEDLSAILDVIKDID

>member
-14 LVIVAG
+14 LVIVTG

-25 KGKNETTVDT
+25 KGKNQTTVDT

-50 ELELQRQSHMP
+50 ELELQRQSQQP
-61 SPATPD
+61 SPYAA
-67 LSQTTLQTVQ
+67 
-77 TPNIAESAQH
+77 PNLPQST
-87 ELQAA
+87 LQAA
-92 EQLIQTQD
+92 QT
-100 YDGAITTLRRALKN
+100 
-114 HPSHSELNFTLLNSY
+114 LNLN
-129 ALAKDYQHFNTF
+129 A
-141 YLEVLALND
+141 
-150 ADLTTQANNLKMLV
+150 QANNLKTLV
-164 DEEQRI
+164 DEEQSI
-170 SARSTVMT
+170 NARSTAMT
-178 DTAEAVESDGLDFD
+178 HTAEAVEPDGLDFD

-198 DSDKPAINSTLQVAM
+198 DSDKPAINSTLHVVRPTVTQV
-213 PSVTEAAQPANPVDG
+213 AQPANPVDG
-228 ISNNA
+228 ISSKA

-254 PVPPATKPTTE
+254 PVPPETEPTTE
-265 TTAAQPQSNELTF
+265 TTAAQSQSDEFTF
-278 ADFDFDL
+278 DDFDFDL
-285 PSNEPATAETV
+285 PSKQPATAATV
-296 PAPALESPTEIFAP
+296 AAPALESPTEIFAP

-329 ISDSDF
+329 ISDSGF

-348 TATATAPMLTS
+348 AATATAPMLT
-359 PTAAPSADNNIADD
+359 T
-373 FDFDFALDVPET
+373 
-385 KIAPVTPVPPATKPT
+385 
-400 TETTAAQPQSNEL
+400 
-413 TFADFDFD
+413 
-421 LPSNEPAT
+421 
-429 AETVPAPALESPTEI
+429 
-444 FAPIDEPVTTASAS
+444 
-458 NVNNNNNAI
+458 
-467 SDSDFDFD
+467 
-475 FSLPETQSTPT
+475 
-486 ATATAPMLTSP
+486 P

-521 AVTVTPTNDATTETD
+521 AVTVTPTNDATTEAA
-536 LSFGASD
+536 LSFDTSD
-543 IKASSNLTSDAAT
+543 IKSSSNLTSDAVT
-556 SVPFASDEATDIA
+556 SVPVASDEATDIA

-604 SAPEVKAP
+604 NAP

-655 SIADNA
+655 SIADKA
-661 ISTTAPV
+661 SLTTAPV
-668 VEDLSAILDVIKDID
+668 VEDLSEILDVIKDID

-715 NTALVERATALRQRI
+715 NTALVERAAALRQRI

>member
-25 KGKNETTVDT
+25 KGKSQTTVDT

-50 ELELQRQSHMP
+50 ELELQRQSQQP
-61 SPATPD
+61 SPYAA
-67 LSQTTLQTVQ
+67 
-77 TPNIAESAQH
+77 PNLPQST
-87 ELQAA
+87 LQAA
-92 EQLIQTQD
+92 QT
-100 YDGAITTLRRALKN
+100 
-114 HPSHSELNFTLLNSY
+114 LNLN
-129 ALAKDYQHFNTF
+129 A
-141 YLEVLALND
+141 
-150 ADLTTQANNLKMLV
+150 QANNLKTLV
-164 DEEQRI
+164 DEEQSI
-170 SARSTVMT
+170 NARSTAMT
-178 DTAEAVESDGLDFD
+178 HTAEAVEPDGLDFD

-198 DSDKPAINSTLQVAM
+198 DSDKPAINSTLHVVRPTVTQV
-213 PSVTEAAQPANPVDG
+213 AQPANPVDG
-228 ISNNA
+228 ISSKA

-248 KIAPVT
+248 KIAPLPT
-254 PVPPATKPTTE
+254 ATEPTTE
-265 TTAAQPQSNELTF
+265 TTAAQSQSNEFTF
-278 ADFDFDL
+278 DDFDFDP
-285 PSNEPATAETV
+285 PSKEPATAATV
-296 PAPALESPTEIFAP
+296 AAPALESPTEIFAP

-329 ISDSDF
+329 ISDSGF

-348 TATATAPMLTS
+348 AATATAPMLT
-359 PTAAPSADNNIADD
+359 T
-373 FDFDFALDVPET
+373 
-385 KIAPVTPVPPATKPT
+385 
-400 TETTAAQPQSNEL
+400 
-413 TFADFDFD
+413 
-421 LPSNEPAT
+421 
-429 AETVPAPALESPTEI
+429 
-444 FAPIDEPVTTASAS
+444 
-458 NVNNNNNAI
+458 
-467 SDSDFDFD
+467 
-475 FSLPETQSTPT
+475 
-486 ATATAPMLTSP
+486 P

-521 AVTVTPTNDATTETD
+521 AVTVTPTNDATTEAA
-536 LSFGASD
+536 LSFDTSD
-543 IKASSNLTSDAAT
+543 IKSSSNLTSDAVT
-556 SVPFASDEATDIA
+556 SVPVASDEATDIA

-604 SAPEVKAP
+604 SAPIEVKAP
-612 KPSDSLLISDD
+612 SQSDSLLISDD
-623 MFDLSFDD
+623 MFDFALDDDTTKAQDATSNVLVTEPTPSDDLIDLSFDD
-631 STTQA
+631 TATQA
-636 ATPANTQTTTTP
+636 TNQTTTTRT
-648 IASPETT
+648 ASLETT
-655 SIADNA
+655 SIADKA
-661 ISTTAPV
+661 SLTTAPV
-668 VEDLSAILDVIKDID
+668 VEDLSEILDVIKDID

>member
-25 KGKNETTVDT
+25 KGKSQTTVDT

-50 ELELQRQSHMP
+50 ELELQRQSQQP
-61 SPATPD
+61 SPYAA
-67 LSQTTLQTVQ
+67 
-77 TPNIAESAQH
+77 PNLPQST
-87 ELQAA
+87 LQAA
-92 EQLIQTQD
+92 QT
-100 YDGAITTLRRALKN
+100 
-114 HPSHSELNFTLLNSY
+114 LNLN
-129 ALAKDYQHFNTF
+129 A
-141 YLEVLALND
+141 
-150 ADLTTQANNLKMLV
+150 QANNLKTLV
-164 DEEQRI
+164 DEEQSI
-170 SARSTVMT
+170 NARSTAMT
-178 DTAEAVESDGLDFD
+178 HTAEAVEPDGLDFD

-198 DSDKPAINSTLQVAM
+198 DSDKPAINSTLHVVRPTVTQV
-213 PSVTEAAQPANPVDG
+213 AQPANPVDG
-228 ISNNA
+228 ISSKA

-248 KIAPVT
+248 KIAPLPT
-254 PVPPATKPTTE
+254 ATEPTTE
-265 TTAAQPQSNELTF
+265 TTAAQSQSNEFTF
-278 ADFDFDL
+278 DDFDFDP
-285 PSNEPATAETV
+285 PSKEPATAATV
-296 PAPALESPTEIFAP
+296 AAPALESPTEIFAP

-329 ISDSDF
+329 ISDSGF

-348 TATATAPMLTS
+348 AATATAPMLT
-359 PTAAPSADNNIADD
+359 T
-373 FDFDFALDVPET
+373 
-385 KIAPVTPVPPATKPT
+385 
-400 TETTAAQPQSNEL
+400 
-413 TFADFDFD
+413 
-421 LPSNEPAT
+421 
-429 AETVPAPALESPTEI
+429 
-444 FAPIDEPVTTASAS
+444 
-458 NVNNNNNAI
+458 
-467 SDSDFDFD
+467 
-475 FSLPETQSTPT
+475 
-486 ATATAPMLTSP
+486 P

-521 AVTVTPTNDATTETD
+521 AVTVTPTNDATTEAA
-536 LSFGASD
+536 LSFDTSD
-543 IKASSNLTSDAAT
+543 IKSSSNLTSDAVT
-556 SVPFASDEATDIA
+556 SVPVASDEATDIA

-604 SAPEVKAP
+604 NAP

-655 SIADNA
+655 SIADKA
-661 ISTTAPV
+661 SLKTAPV

-715 NTALVERATALRQRI
+715 NTALVERAAALRQRI

>member
-25 KGKNETTVDT
+25 KGKNQTTVDS

-50 ELELQRQSHMP
+50 ELELQRQSQMP
-61 SPATPD
+61 STAAPD
-67 LSQTTLQTVQ
+67 LWQTTLQTVK
-77 TPNIAESAQH
+77 TINTAESAQH

-100 YDGAITTLRRALKN
+100 YEGAITTLRRALKN
-114 HPSHSELNFTLLNSY
+114 HPSHSGLNFTLLNSY

-141 YLEVLALND
+141 YSEVLALND

-164 DEEQRI
+164 DEEQSI
-170 SARSTVMT
+170 TARSAAMT
-178 DTAEAVESDGLDFD
+178 HTAEVVESDGLDFD
-192 LPGFKQ
+192 LPGFNKQ
-198 DSDKPAINSTLQVAM
+198 ESDKPAINSTSQVAM
-213 PSVTEAAQPANPVDG
+213 PSVTEMAQPATLANG
-228 ISNNA
+228 ASNNA

-254 PVPPATKPTTE
+254 PVPPETKPTTE
-265 TTAAQPQSNELTF
+265 TTAAQPQSDELTF
-278 ADFDFDL
+278 DDFDFDL
-285 PSNEPATAETV
+285 PSNEPATAKTV
-296 PAPALESPTEIFAP
+296 AAPALESPTEIVTP
-310 IDEPVTTASASNVN
+310 VKEESVTTTLASNVN
-324 NNNNA
+324 NEA

-348 TATATAPMLTS
+348 TATAVEPMIMTQ
-359 PTAAPSADNNIADD
+359 TAAPSADNIADD
-373 FDFDFALDVPET
+373 FDFDFD
-385 KIAPVTPVPPATKPT
+385 
-400 TETTAAQPQSNEL
+400 
-413 TFADFDFD
+413 
-421 LPSNEPAT
+421 
-429 AETVPAPALESPTEI
+429 
-444 FAPIDEPVTTASAS
+444 
-458 NVNNNNNAI
+458 
-467 SDSDFDFD
+467 
-475 FSLPETQSTPT
+475 
-486 ATATAPMLTSP
+486 
-497 TAAPS
+497 
-502 ADNNIADDFDFDFE
+502 

-521 AVTVTPTNDATTETD
+521 AVTPTNDATTETA

-543 IKASSNLTSDAAT
+543 TKASSNLTSDAAT

-581 EAASLAKPATP
+581 EAATLATVATP
-592 SVAEPVVDLAEV
+592 SVTEPVVDLAQV
-604 SAPEVKAP
+604 SAPIEVKAP
-612 KPSDSLLISDD
+612 SQSDSLLISDD
-623 MFDLSFDD
+623 MFDFALDDDTTKAQDATSNVLVTEPTPSDDLIDLSFDD
-631 STTQA
+631 TATQA
-636 ATPANTQTTTTP
+636 TNQTTTTP
-648 IASPETT
+648 TASLETT
-655 SIADNA
+655 SIADEG
-661 ISTTAPV
+661 SPTTAPV

-715 NTALVERATALRQRI
+715 NTTLVERATALRQRI